1 MAAIPGAVPVG
12 GFFAPTDSTDVY
24 PVTDPTWGLGGLRT
38 VANLT
43 ERDAI
48 TTERR
53 EEGMAVYV
61 ISETKRYVLQGG
73 ITNAHWVHDFSGGVT
88 ELSDLTDVNTAG
100 ALEDQVLAYDA
111 YTGVWTP
118 ATISAGA
125 SILADLSDVVT
136 AGATQGQVL
145 AYDSSTGTWSPT
157 TVSASLVAALDDLTD
172 VDTSGA
178 TEDQVLAYNSST
190 GTWTP
195 ATISS
200 GISYI
205 GDLLDVDASGATQNQ
220 VLSYDV
226 SSATW
231 RAATATAVGESYA
244 TEFSGT
250 SISLIDGQDFIL
262 TESSLFTTRGIGQ
275 ELLFTSVASSGQVT
289 IELYQDSGRT
299 EKVYEHVVDLSDS
312 STYKDYET
320 FGFTNATTG
329 TLYGTLSCSAVSGG
343 SSCNIEVT
351 ASIISPT
358 GSPTAAPSPY
368 GDGIEDD
375 GTGKPQVALLT
386 QSGLA
391 FSSGDL
397 YVRGDNTQPV
407 YTQRS
412 ANGLYVTGAVDT
424 TTNQT
429 IAGNKMFDSVG
440 LTPSLSSGPPT
451 SGTYS
456 VGAEVL
462 DVNNVKWRCYSSGS
476 PGSWELADNVIE
488 ETSVYST
495 STASIIYGN
504 TVTVDL
510 DVTGNAGNCLWF
522 RVWARRASGTSSMQI
537 PFRVRI
543 YETTDYDGRDMVWQ
557 GDGLARQAPLS
568 ADLNP
573 SIDQISADNDLIDVD
588 EALVVYESDSR
599 FEFGRCSNRLS
610 SKIGLD
616 EPLTDP
622 YPWSSST
629 TSVLMVSEWSNVPW
643 YNTDGNPDNRSKI
656 FVEIRHDGQTGDPD
670 LVFYVQALAMNMGVL
685 R

>member
-61 ISETKRYVLQGG
+61 ISETKRYILEGG

-88 ELSDLTDVNTAG
+88 ELSDLTDVDTSG
-100 ALEDQVLAYDA
+100 ATEDQVLAYDA
-111 YTGVWTP
+111 YTGIWTP
-118 ATISAGA
+118 A
-125 SILADLSDVVT
+125 DLS
-136 AGATQGQVL
+136 
-145 AYDSSTGTWSPT
+145 SSI
-157 TVSASLVAALDDLTD
+157 VAALDDLTD

-200 GISYI
+200 GVSYI

-226 SSATW
+226 SSSTW
-231 RAATATAVGESYA
+231 RAATATAITEGYA

-250 SISLIDGQDFIL
+250 SISLTDGQNFTL
-262 TESSLFTTRGIGQ
+262 TEGTLFTTRGIGQ

-320 FGFTNATTG
+320 FGFTNATAG

-343 SSCNIEVT
+343 STANIEVT

-358 GSPTAAPSPY
+358 GSPTAVPSPY

-375 GTGKPQVALLT
+375 GTGNPQVALLT

-424 TTNQT
+424 TTDQT

-440 LTPSLSSGPPT
+440 LIPSLSSGPPT

-456 VGAEVL
+456 LGAEVL
-462 DVNNVKWRCYSSGS
+462 DIDNVKWRCYSGGT

-488 ETSVYST
+488 ETPVYST
-495 STASIIYGN
+495 STASVIYGN

-522 RVWARRASGTSSMQI
+522 RVWARRASGTDIMQI

-543 YETTDYDGRDMVWQ
+543 YETTNYDGRDMVWQ
-557 GDGLARQAPLS
+557 GLGLARQMPLTVE
-568 ADLNP
+568 LGP
-573 SIDQISADNDLIDVD
+573 SDEYVGAVNSLIDVD
-588 EALVVYESDSR
+588 ESFIVYESDSR
-599 FEFGRCSNRLS
+599 FELARCSNRTVS
-610 SKIGLD
+610 IGIG

-622 YPWSSST
+622 YTWSQST
-629 TSVLMVSEWSNVPW
+629 TSVLVVSEWSNVPW
-643 YNTDGNPDNRSKI
+643 YNTDGNPDNRGKI
-656 FVEIRHDGQTGDPD
+656 LVEIRHDGQTGDPD

>member
-1 MAAIPGAVPVG
+1 MATIPGAVPVG

-61 ISETKRYVLQGG
+61 VSETKRYVLEGG

-88 ELSDLTDVNTAG
+88 ELSDLTDVSTA
-100 ALEDQVLAYDA
+100 
-111 YTGVWTP
+111 
-118 ATISAGA
+118 
-125 SILADLSDVVT
+125 
-136 AGATQGQVL
+136 
-145 AYDSSTGTWSPT
+145 
-157 TVSASLVAALDDLTD
+157 
-172 VDTSGA
+172 GA
-178 TEDQVLAYNSST
+178 TEDQVLAYDTYT
-190 GTWTP
+190 GMWTP
-195 ATISS
+195 ASITGGS
-200 GISYI
+200 SYI
-205 GDLLDVDASGATQNQ
+205 GDLLDVDASGATQDQ
-220 VLSYDV
+220 VLAYDV

-231 RAATATAVGESYA
+231 RAATATAITEGYA
-244 TEFSGT
+244 TEFSGA
-250 SISLIDGQDFIL
+250 SISLTDGQNFTL

-275 ELLFTSVASSGQVT
+275 ELLFTSVANLGQVT

-299 EKVYEHVVDLSDS
+299 EKVYEHVVDLSDP

-320 FGFTNATTG
+320 FGFTNATAG
-329 TLYGTLSCSAVSGG
+329 TLYGTLSCSGVSGG
-343 SSCNIEVT
+343 STANIEIT

-358 GSPTAAPSPY
+358 GSPTAPTSPY

-391 FSSGDL
+391 FSSGGL

-412 ANGLYVTGAVDT
+412 SNGVYVTGAVDT

-440 LTPSLSSGPPT
+440 LTPSPSSGPPV

-456 VGAEVL
+456 VGAEII
-462 DVNNVKWRCYSSGS
+462 DADNIKWRCYSSGS

-495 STASIIYGN
+495 STASVTYGN
-504 TVTVDL
+504 TVTVDMN
-510 DVTGNAGNCLWF
+510 VTGNAGNCLWF
-522 RVWARRASGTSSMQI
+522 RVWARRASGTSVMQI

-543 YETTDYDGRDMVWQ
+543 YETTDYFGREMVWQ
-557 GDGLARQAPLS
+557 GDGLARQAPLT

-573 SIDQISADNDLIDVD
+573 SIDQISVDNSLIDVD

-599 FEFGRCSNRLS
+599 FELGRCSNRLS

-616 EPLTDP
+616 ESLTDP

-643 YNTDGNPDNRSKI
+643 YNTDGNPDNREKI
-656 FVEIRHDGQTGDPD
+656 LVEIRHDGQTGDPD